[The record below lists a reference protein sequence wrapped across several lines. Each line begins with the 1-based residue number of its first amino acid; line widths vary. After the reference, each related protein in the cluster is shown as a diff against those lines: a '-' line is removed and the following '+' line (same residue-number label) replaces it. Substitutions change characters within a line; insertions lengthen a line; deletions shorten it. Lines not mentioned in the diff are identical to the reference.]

1 VSGTSALGALLR
13 VGLSLAVIAA
23 MVWLAG
29 RVALRRGAVRPTG
42 VAISVLARRSLGRR
56 ASLVVVEAA
65 GRHLLVGVTEQHLS
79 LVAELDPASLTETEG
94 VEAAVGE
101 RQSRATPDETPSVDL
116 RRDTGGTV
124 DLRSGG
130 IVATLRELTVRRA
143 QGSGP

>member
-1 VSGTSALGALLR
+1 MSGTSAFGALLR
-13 VGLSLAVIAA
+13 VGLSLAVVTA

-29 RVALRRGAVRPTG
+29 RLALRRGAVRPTG
-42 VAISVLARRSLGRR
+42 VAMSVLARRSLGRR

-65 GRHLLVGVTEQHLS
+65 GRHLLVGVTEQHIS
-79 LVAELDPASLTETEG
+79 LVAELDPVDVAETEG
-94 VEAAVGE
+94 AEGPGE
-101 RQSRATPDETPSVDL
+101 RQSGATPPETPPVDL
-116 RRDTGGTV
+116 RRDGGGTV